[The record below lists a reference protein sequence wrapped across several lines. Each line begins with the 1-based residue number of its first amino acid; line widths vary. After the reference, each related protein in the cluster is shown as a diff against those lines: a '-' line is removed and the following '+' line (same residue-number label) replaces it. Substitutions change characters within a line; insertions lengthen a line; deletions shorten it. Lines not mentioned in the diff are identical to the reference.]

1 MKKCNRMWLMLC
13 LAFVLTPSC
22 SDKKNSADE
31 QEKGVSTVLPDVK
44 NEVTTQILKKRTFA
58 HELVSNG
65 KVNARS
71 KADLRFETGEVIAR
85 IYVKNGDRVHKG
97 QKLAEL
103 DKFRLEQKLSQAEDA
118 LLKAEL
124 ELKDVL
130 IGQGYTPDDFSKVP
144 VETMKLAKVKSGYE
158 QSKSQYE
165 LAKRETEHATLTAPF
180 DGGGGQSFLEAI

>member
-31 QEKGVSTVLPDVK
+31 QEKGVTTVLPDVK
-44 NEVTTQILKKRTFA
+44 NEVTTQILKKRNFD

-103 DKFRLEQKLSQAEDA
+103 DKFRLEQKLSQAE
-118 LLKAEL
+118 
-124 ELKDVL
+124 
-130 IGQGYTPDDFSKVP
+130 GRF
-144 VETMKLAKVKSGYE
+144 VES
-158 QSKSQYE
+158 
-165 LAKRETEHATLTAPF
+165 
-180 DGGGGQSFLEAI
+180 